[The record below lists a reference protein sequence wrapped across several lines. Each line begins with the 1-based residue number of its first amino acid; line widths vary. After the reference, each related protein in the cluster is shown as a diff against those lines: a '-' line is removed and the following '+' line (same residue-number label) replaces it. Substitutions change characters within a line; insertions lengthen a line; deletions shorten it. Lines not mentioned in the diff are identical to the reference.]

1 MSFSREHN
9 LELAKYL
16 PSFSIKTSILSR
28 WSDKIKIPPLKVWL
42 KVFMFLIFAH
52 EHDRRVIFISPG
64 LHSDVHLIWG
74 APTSGPLPS
83 ISMVFPELR
92 LGSHSYKA
100 FDDFSGKKFSFLQ
113 CFEGRHRA
121 HKVPLFHKP
130 CIREQKEIST
140 NQVVGCVAI
149 PCPGGVHNANIIQA
163 ALKGSS
169 PGVFWIPF
177 QVVLCTEHLKI
188 MQTVRV
194 DIYFQRAGSYFKLCK
209 NSMKAIKN
217 ASLEID
223 YLFKCHITQG
233 HFMARAFLN
242 KVL

>member
-74 APTSGPLPS
+74 SPNIRTPPPNRHGVPRAATGQPFLQS
-83 ISMVFPELR
+83 IWWLFW
-92 LGSHSYKA
+92 KKK
-100 FDDFSGKKFSFLQ
+100 KKFSFLQ
-113 CFEGRHRA
+113 CFKGRHRA
-121 HKVPLFHKP
+121 HKVPSFHKP

-140 NQVVGCVAI
+140 NQEVGCVAI

-163 ALKGSS
+163 VLKGSS

-177 QVVLCTEHLKI
+177 QVVSCTEHLKI
-188 MQTVRV
+188 MQTFRV
-194 DIYFQRAGSYFKLCK
+194 D
-209 NSMKAIKN
+209 
-217 ASLEID
+217 
-223 YLFKCHITQG
+223 LFPESWE
-233 HFMARAFLN
+233 L
-242 KVL
+242 L